1 MATEVT
7 TGRFRV
13 WATRGGKRVAS
24 QNCGTMED
32 VRALKAEWV
41 KLGFEIEVID
51 RQTQPE
57 YACVRGEPI
66 ARRLELTA
74 ARQQAAAD

>member
-1 MATEVT
+1 MAMTTEVSI
-7 TGRFRV
+7 GRFRV

-32 VRALKAEWV
+32 VRVLKAEWA

-51 RQTQPE
+51 SQTRPK

-66 ARRLELTA
+66 SRGLGLAA
-74 ARQQAAAD
+74 ARQ